1 MHEISFAACYSDQ
14 ASMILRECLQALNAI
29 SAKETEALVQQV
41 LEAEKIFF
49 VGVGRVLL
57 SLKAIAKRW
66 AHLGLSTHIVGD
78 ITEPSISNRDILI
91 VGSGSG
97 ESLVPV
103 VIAKKAVELGAKVVY
118 IGSNAES
125 TIANLSALMVR
136 IPVRTKLNKPDEIAS
151 LQPMTSLFEQSL
163 LLYGDAI
170 AAMIIQTKQIDMNSL
185 WYTHANLE

>member
-103 VIAKKAVELGAKVVY
+103 AIAKKAVELGAKVVY

-170 AAMIIQTKQIDMNSL
+170 AAMIIRTKQIDMNSL